1 MKKIALCSLAVFL
14 AVGNAWGEECTVSR
28 EWSVVSNNWN
38 ETSNE
43 YLFPTEK
50 DFLGASRVAYVY
62 ECDDSKCQDGTYVC
76 LNSGHAFNK
85 NNVNKR
91 QCYKCVAPKLMGND
105 RWEEITDTTGLR
117 ECVSLEK
124 RKYSMFMASFPSDDE
139 YLYPTYTDF
148 NNVNTAWTTKS
159 EVYECDNNVCK
170 HGTTR
175 TLNPGHYFMGNKI
188 NSTRTYKC
196 ADGDYWLDITDDI
209 KPADCP
215 TCQKT
220 LPSEVTP
227 APMPAPMPAPAP
239 KKTCKELYPNGS
251 KERLA
256 CCYAGAATKWTGDE
270 RNGTCTCFDT
280 TLVWNGAKCIQ
291 KSQETDCYYT
301 FLGSVMCAN
310 GGIINANT
318 RIKLTKDDLNGNT
331 CASFESL
338 LARDSS
344 KVTEL
349 ANKYCNALDV
359 NPTPTPDPNPVPA
372 QPTINSAEING
383 ARDRLARFFGDV
395 DGDRSVWK
403 NADGSFNATRLASDL
418 TAGVVLGTVGGVVSG
433 VLIKKSQIE
442 KGFDAL
448 NCTVGGQKIADWGD
462 EFRVGFRR

>member
-14 AVGNAWGEECTVSR
+14 AFGNAWGAECKTTIDFTV
-28 EWSVVSNNWN
+28 WNNNWSSS
-38 ETSNE
+38 SNE
-43 YLFPTEK
+43 YLFPKES
-50 DFLGASRVAYVY
+50 DYLAASWQARVY
-62 ECDDSKCQDGTYVC
+62 ECDNEYCGNNTYVRMPANHVFKGKTITEERYYRC
-76 LNSGHAFNK
+76 DLGFGDSWEKIDASEASKYTLCTKDRISGW
-85 NNVNKR
+85 VNES
-91 QCYKCVAPKLMGND
+91 N
-105 RWEEITDTTGLR
+105 
-117 ECVSLEK
+117 
-124 RKYSMFMASFPSDDE
+124 E
-139 YLYPTYTDF
+139 YLYPTINDWQAMM
-148 NNVNTAWTTKS
+148 NRTTGQ
-159 EVYECDNNVCK
+159 VYECDSNACA
-170 HGTTR
+170 HGSTI
-175 TLNPGHYFMGNKI
+175 TLSAGHYFLGKKVG
-188 NSTRTYKC
+188 STRTYKC

-227 APMPAPMPAPAP
+227 VPMPAPMPAPAP

-270 RNGTCTCFDT
+270 RNGTCTCVDT

-301 FLGSVMCAN
+301 FMGSVMCAN

-349 ANKYCNALDV
+349 ANKYCNALDTT
-359 NPTPTPDPNPVPA
+359 PTPTPNPNSVPA
-372 QPTINSAEING
+372 QPTINSAEISG

-395 DGDRSVWK
+395 DDDRSVWK

-448 NCTVGGQKIADWGD
+448 NCTVGGQKVADWGD